1 MILCY
6 EKLIANNNT
15 NNTDENQDNIGIS
28 HLEDKA
34 SVTLSNLHGT
44 IYSLYTI
51 MDWFLY
57 DIGLRHLR
65 IKQFA

>member
-6 EKLIANNNT
+6 EKLIANDNT

-34 SVTLSNLHGT
+34 SVTLSNLHET

-51 MDWFLY
+51 MDCFLY
-57 DIGLRHLR
+57 DIDLRHLR